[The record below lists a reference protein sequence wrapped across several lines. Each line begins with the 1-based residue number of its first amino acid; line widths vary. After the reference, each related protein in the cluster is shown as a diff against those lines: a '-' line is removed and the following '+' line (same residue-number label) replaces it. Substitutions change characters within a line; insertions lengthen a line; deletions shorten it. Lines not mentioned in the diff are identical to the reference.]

1 MRMEARRGAPQ
12 PRVRDQE
19 ILLVLPVVG
28 LAVSAGPPEEMSRVS
43 DRPGL
48 PQRWPSR
55 TNWYK

>member
-1 MRMEARRGAPQ
+1 MEARQGAPR

-28 LAVSAGPPEEMSRVS
+28 LAVSAGPPEEMSRVA

-48 PQRWPSR
+48 PQRWPLR
-55 TNWYK
+55 TNWYR